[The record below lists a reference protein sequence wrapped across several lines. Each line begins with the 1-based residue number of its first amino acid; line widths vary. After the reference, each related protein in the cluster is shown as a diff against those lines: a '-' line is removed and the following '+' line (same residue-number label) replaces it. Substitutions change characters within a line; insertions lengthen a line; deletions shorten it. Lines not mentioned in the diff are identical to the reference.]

1 MANRLALLEIAV
13 IWIRL
18 PTERAREQ
26 FLELLRL
33 LAELRD
39 AHIQQTRRPASRQR
53 SPEAPQ
59 KSPGPPRTMW
69 PYQ

>member
-1 MANRLALLEIAV
+1 MNNGLSSLEIAA

-33 LAELRD
+33 LVKLRD
-39 AHIQQTRRPASRQR
+39 AHIPQTHQPANRQGP
-53 SPEAPQ
+53 PEAPQ

-69 PYQ
+69 PYR